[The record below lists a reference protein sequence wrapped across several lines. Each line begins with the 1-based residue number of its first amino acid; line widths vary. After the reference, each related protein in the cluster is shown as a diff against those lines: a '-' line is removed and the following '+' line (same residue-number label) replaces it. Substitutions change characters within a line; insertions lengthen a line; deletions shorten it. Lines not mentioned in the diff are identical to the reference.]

1 MKKVYLVASMVDET
15 IKIPRDGDLIGVDY
29 GAYFLAEHGY
39 HMVYAVGDFD
49 SVHPI
54 HLNKIRTASDYV
66 VPLSPTKDET
76 DSEYALSI
84 AVTNDYDEIVILGAI
99 GGRLDH
105 FYANLL
111 LLRRYPSVQITL
123 QDHQNSIRVYHKGT
137 HILRKGQHQ
146 FVSIYA
152 IESSSL
158 SLIGFRYPLDHAL
171 LEPTDTLG
179 TSNEII
185 GSMGHLIVH
194 FGEVYVIE
202 SHDIPNR

>member
-1 MKKVYLVASMVDET
+1 MKRAYLVASMIDDT
-15 IKIPRDGDLIGVDY
+15 TKIPRDGDLIGVDY
-29 GAYFLAEHGY
+29 GAYFLADRGY

-54 HLNKIRTASDYV
+54 HLNKIRAASEYV

-84 AVTNDYDEIVILGAI
+84 AFTNDYDDIVILGAF
-99 GGRLDH
+99 GGRIDH

-111 LLRRYPSVQITL
+111 LLRRYADRRIAL
-123 QDHQNSIRVYHKGT
+123 QDQQNTIRVY
-137 HILRKGQHQ
+137 RKGRHVIHKSEHR

-152 IESSSL
+152 IESSSI
-158 SLIGFRYPLDHAL
+158 SLVGFRYLLDNAVI
-171 LEPTDTLG
+171 EPTDTYG
-179 TSNEII
+179 TSNEIL
-185 GSMGHLIVH
+185 GSIAHLTVH

-202 SHDIPNR
+202 SHDSPTR